1 MATNASNITHNKAN
15 GEDWMHLPASHCIP
29 WLVVFSI
36 ESLAIVILNA
46 IIIVVFVK
54 QRQLQKK
61 STYLLIHLAIVD
73 FFVGV
78 VSGPLEIEDVGSM
91 YCDLWKYVDL
101 DFWLAMSKHGIGK
114 NFPQISL
121 FNLAFIS
128 LERAHATFRP
138 FKHRFVKKW
147 VYGVMITVV
156 WLVPVVSR
164 FLNGL
169 DSDSKILYVFFSY
182 FFTLLFVILVC
193 YVSIYIKVRH
203 GRLPQHHGATGLRE
217 RKLTSTLFL
226 VTFGSLLTFL
236 PTVVFWGVMAFD
248 LLKQEVEDK
257 NEICNRTN
265 ANRVPCIY
273 HTKLVGLECQG
284 IPDLTFQ
291 GAVGYGLRDC
301 SFVNILPRGSDNLEI
316 IDLEQEKPGAELGP
330 LRNSGG
336 DWASPREAVGG
347 QLDALVSIREKVSH
361 PDFDAVRHVGADD
374 HSDKYLMFDKIK
386 GLAIVK

>member
-156 WLVPVVSR
+156 CNSVL
-164 FLNGL
+164 
-169 DSDSKILYVFFSY
+169 
-182 FFTLLFVILVC
+182 
-193 YVSIYIKVRH
+193 H
-203 GRLPQHHGATGLRE
+203 
-217 RKLTSTLFL
+217 
-226 VTFGSLLTFL
+226 VT
-236 PTVVFWGVMAFD
+236 
-248 LLKQEVEDK
+248 
-257 NEICNRTN
+257 
-265 ANRVPCIY
+265 
-273 HTKLVGLECQG
+273 
-284 IPDLTFQ
+284 Q